1 MEDAFGD
8 LDAQIAEEDEFLHA
22 CDLCEP
28 MEEDTPSSV
37 LPLMASQH
45 DMRDEGD
52 MDIPTWLKFSQGD
65 VAEEGPSAFAC
76 TPPPAACDPHS
87 LRVSCS
93 PHSACLGR
101 RCAGWDIGASAQIE
115 RQAARYPGELLSS
128 RRCRRPRL
136 RD

>member
-28 MEEDTPSSV
+28 MEEDIPSSV

-76 TPPPAACDPHS
+76 TPPCCVRPPLAACLLLPA
-87 LRVSCS
+87 LRLSRLSVRR
-93 PHSACLGR
+93 LGHR
-101 RCAGWDIGASAQIE
+101 RLGA
-115 RQAARYPGELLSS
+115 
-128 RRCRRPRL
+128 
-136 RD
+136 D

>member
-22 CDLCEP
+22 CDLGEP
-28 MEEDTPSSV
+28 MEEDIPSSV

-76 TPPPAACDPHS
+76 TPPLLRATPTRCVS
-87 LRVSCS
+87 L
-93 PHSACLGR
+93 
-101 RCAGWDIGASAQIE
+101 
-115 RQAARYPGELLSS
+115 AARTPPVSVVASQVGTSAPRRRLRGKQPDTHGELSS